1 MLPTITMLYA
11 SLLAFQLLLL
21 SVQVVRLRRR
31 HQVGIGTGSVN
42 ALERAVRAQANFTEY
57 VPVALVLIVLLE
69 LSGFWPWLIH
79 ALGLALLI
87 GRILH
92 AQGLHRSG
100 GTSAGRLIGT
110 AATWLVILVAAAC
123 GIAYSVMRLANV

>member
-1 MLPTITMLYA
+1 MATITMFYA

-21 SVQVVRLRRR
+21 SGLVVRLRRR

-57 VPVALVLIVLLE
+57 VPIALILIALLE
-69 LSGFWPWLIH
+69 LSGTWPWMIH
-79 ALGLALLI
+79 ALGLALLA
-87 GRILH
+87 GRVLH

-100 GTSAGRLIGT
+100 GTSMGRFIGT
-110 AATWLVILVAAAC
+110 VTTWLVILVAAAS
-123 GIAYSVMRLANV
+123 GIARSVIQLFG